1 MPRYLTDLGPI
12 ENLWQILLQMPHLKD
27 VRVKF
32 LPTIWVKNSKK
43 LIIFKNF
50 PLVNFKITK

>member
-12 ENLWQILLQMPHLKD
+12 ENLWQILRQMPHLKD

-32 LPTIWVKNSKK
+32 LPKIWVKNSKK